1 MTFVKRFAIAA
12 LVAGFSGAVSSP
24 SYAFMTESTE
34 VATAEGSVDL
44 TKAVDALRQELKAG
58 QTSCDAMLGKIDA
71 AIEQVDAALDKG
83 VADEKMYLGL
93 RDELVE
99 MRLSL
104 PCLASE
110 LAQEG
115 MVGGDG
121 DGGVGPIVSDT
132 LLGEQ
137 VIGEE
142 VIGGGASGSMGTSG
156 VLSGGASGG
165 AAAGGAGIGPLAI
178 AGIAAAIAIPV
189 ATSDSEPGDS
199 VSPSN

>member
-1 MTFVKRFAIAA
+1 MSFVKRCAIAA
-12 LVAGFSGAVSSP
+12 LVAGISSVVGSP

-44 TKAVDALRQELKAG
+44 TKAVDELRQEVKAG
-58 QTSCDAMLGKIDA
+58 ETECDVMLGKIDA
-71 AIEQVDAALDKG
+71 AIEQVDSALDKG

-104 PCLASE
+104 PCLANE
-110 LAQEG
+110 LTQEG
-115 MVGGDG
+115 MAVDDLGGS
-121 DGGVGPIVSDT
+121 IVSDE
-132 LLGEQ
+132 LVSEE
-137 VIGEE
+137 VVGEE
-142 VIGGGASGSMGTSG
+142 VLGGMGTSG
-156 VLSGGASGG
+156 GVTGGMAGG
-165 AAAGGAGIGPLAI
+165 AAGGAGGGISPLAI

-189 ATSDSEPGDS
+189 AVSDNEPGDA